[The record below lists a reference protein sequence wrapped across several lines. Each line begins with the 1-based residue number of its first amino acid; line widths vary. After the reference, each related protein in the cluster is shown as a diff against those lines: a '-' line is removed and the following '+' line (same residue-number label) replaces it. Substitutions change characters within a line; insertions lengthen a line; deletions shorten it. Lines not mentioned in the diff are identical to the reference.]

1 MKKTTNLRSID
12 ALIKI
17 MDELRIKCP
26 WDKEQTMDS
35 LKTLTI
41 EETFE
46 LVEAINS
53 SDFEDIKN
61 ELGDLLLHIVFYS
74 KIASEKNIFDFND
87 VVESISKKLIYR
99 HPHVYQNKKNIS
111 QEQVKKNWEKL
122 KLKEGHKSI
131 LSGVPKTLPSLIKA
145 VRIQDKVSNAGF
157 KWDSVY
163 DSKNK
168 VIEEFNELSLEI
180 ENSDEK
186 KIEEEFGDFLFSVI
200 NYGRYL
206 GINSE
211 NALEKTNKK
220 FINRFQYLEKAA
232 KKEGKE
238 LTEMSLSEMDV
249 YWELSKKI
257 FK

>member
-53 SDFEDIKN
+53 SDFDDIKN

-180 ENSDEK
+180 ENSDKK

-200 NYGRYL
+200 NYGRLL

-211 NALEKTNKK
+211 NALEKTNRK
-220 FINRFQYLEKAA
+220 FSRRFKEMEIIIKNDNLELDK
-232 KKEGKE
+232 
-238 LTEMSLSEMDV
+238 LSTTEMLG
-249 YWELSKKI
+249 YWNNLK
-257 FK
+257 

>member
-53 SDFEDIKN
+53 SDFDDIKN

-74 KIASEKNIFDFND
+74 KIASEKNILDFND

-200 NYGRYL
+200 NYGRFL

-211 NALEKTNKK
+211 NALEKTNRK
-220 FINRFQYLEKAA
+220 FSRRFKEMEIIIKNDNLELDK
-232 KKEGKE
+232 
-238 LTEMSLSEMDV
+238 LSTTEMLG
-249 YWELSKKI
+249 YWNNLK
-257 FK
+257 

>member
-53 SDFEDIKN
+53 SDFDDIKN

-131 LSGVPKTLPSLIKA
+131 LPGVPKTLPSLIKA

-200 NYGRYL
+200 NYGRFL

-211 NALEKTNKK
+211 NALEKTNRK
-220 FINRFQYLEKAA
+220 FSRRFKEMEIIIKNDNLELDK
-232 KKEGKE
+232 
-238 LTEMSLSEMDV
+238 LSTTEMLG
-249 YWELSKKI
+249 YWNNLK
-257 FK
+257 

>member
-53 SDFEDIKN
+53 SDFDDIKN

-186 KIEEEFGDFLFSVI
+186 KIEEEFGGFLFSVI
-200 NYGRYL
+200 NYGRFL

-211 NALEKTNKK
+211 NALEKTNRK
-220 FINRFQYLEKAA
+220 FSRRFKEMETIIKNDNLELDK
-232 KKEGKE
+232 
-238 LTEMSLSEMDV
+238 LSTTEMLG
-249 YWELSKKI
+249 YWNNLK
-257 FK
+257 

>member
-53 SDFEDIKN
+53 SDFDDIKN

-200 NYGRYL
+200 NYGRFL

-211 NALEKTNKK
+211 NALEK
-220 FINRFQYLEKAA
+220 
-232 KKEGKE
+232 
-238 LTEMSLSEMDV
+238 
-249 YWELSKKI
+249 
-257 FK
+257 

>member
-200 NYGRYL
+200 NYGRFL

-211 NALEKTNKK
+211 NALEKTNRK
-220 FINRFQYLEKAA
+220 FSRRFKEMEIIIKNDNLELDK
-232 KKEGKE
+232 
-238 LTEMSLSEMDV
+238 LSTTEMLG
-249 YWELSKKI
+249 YWNNLK
-257 FK
+257 

>member
-41 EETFE
+41 EETYE
-46 LVEAINS
+46 LVDAINNN
-53 SDFEDIKN
+53 DFDEIKN

-180 ENSDEK
+180 ENSDKK

-200 NYGRYL
+200 NYGRFL

-211 NALEKTNKK
+211 NALEKTNRK
-220 FINRFQYLEKAA
+220 FSRRFKEMEAIIKNDNLELDK
-232 KKEGKE
+232 
-238 LTEMSLSEMDV
+238 LSTTEMLG
-249 YWELSKKI
+249 YWNNLK
-257 FK
+257 

>member
-53 SDFEDIKN
+53 SDFDDIKN

-180 ENSDEK
+180 ENSDKK

-200 NYGRYL
+200 NYGRFL

-211 NALEKTNKK
+211 NALEKTNRK
-220 FINRFQYLEKAA
+220 FSRRFKEMEIIIKNDNLELDK
-232 KKEGKE
+232 
-238 LTEMSLSEMDV
+238 LSTTEMLG
-249 YWELSKKI
+249 YWNNLK
-257 FK
+257 